1 VKKLRKPIVTYPHVY
16 ILSSCAAS
24 PLSSGNPKEVVQDED
39 EALSL
44 ALRSV

>member
-1 VKKLRKPIVTYPHVY
+1 VKKLRKPILTFMYSLLVRPL
-16 ILSSCAAS
+16 LSC
-24 PLSSGNPKEVVQDED
+24 GYPKEAAQGED

>member
-1 VKKLRKPIVTYPHVY
+1 VKSLRKPIFTFIYS
-16 ILSSCAAS
+16 L
-24 PLSSGNPKEVVQDED
+24 LSSGYPKEVVQGED